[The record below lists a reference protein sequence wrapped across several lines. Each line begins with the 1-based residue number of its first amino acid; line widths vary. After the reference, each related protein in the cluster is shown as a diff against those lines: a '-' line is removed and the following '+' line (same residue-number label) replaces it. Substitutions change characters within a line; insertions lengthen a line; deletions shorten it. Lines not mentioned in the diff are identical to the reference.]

1 MESKGNVENKGIGLK
16 GALGHKRE
24 SYFVK
29 TIDSKLEEIKELKE
43 LVEKSEKL
51 QEFYNSVFKLEGM
64 ELEAQSINRR
74 FKTAKMFSPKA
85 DEVKSLESLEE
96 LLKKFK
102 ADYTSLAGDI
112 SKTLE
117 KYNSNNKK
125 ALDLFKIKNEQLIN
139 KIEQL
144 NSE

>member
-1 MESKGNVENKGIGLK
+1 MESKGNVETKGIGLK

-29 TIDSKLEEIKELKE
+29 TIDSKLEEIGELKE

-51 QEFYNSVFKLEGM
+51 QEFYKSVFKLEGL
-64 ELEAQSINRR
+64 ELEAQSINHR
-74 FKTAKMFSPKA
+74 FKTAKMFSPKS

-139 KIEQL
+139 KIEKL

>member
-1 MESKGNVENKGIGLK
+1 MESKGNVESKGIGLK

-29 TIDSKLEEIKELKE
+29 TIDSKLEEIRELKE

-51 QEFYNSVFKLEGM
+51 QEFYQSVFKLEGL
-64 ELEAQSINRR
+64 ELESQSINRR
-74 FKTAKMFSPKA
+74 YKTAKMFSPKS

-96 LLKKFK
+96 LLGKFK
-102 ADYTSLAGDI
+102 EEYTNLAGDI

-117 KYNSNNKK
+117 KYNNNNKK